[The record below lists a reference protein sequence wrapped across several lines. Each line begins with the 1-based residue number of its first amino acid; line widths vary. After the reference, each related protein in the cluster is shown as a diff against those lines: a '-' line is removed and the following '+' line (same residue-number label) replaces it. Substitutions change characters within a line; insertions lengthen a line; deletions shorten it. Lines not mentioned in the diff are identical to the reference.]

1 MLSASTPRQ
10 RTVGSLW
17 AHSIGGGP
25 RETPVTHRFRMSSRV
40 DVTERESSGRW
51 ARSRPTTAERSRR
64 RLRERLERGVERLE
78 ERIDRRLG
86 HRGREILLRKSRSVS
101 PSSVRSRQP
110 DPDPTN
116 DGYGSWWA
124 TERVSPP
131 GITAVGRSYRF
142 PEVGVDER

>member
-1 MLSASTPRQ
+1 
-10 RTVGSLW
+10 
-17 AHSIGGGP
+17 
-25 RETPVTHRFRMSSRV
+25 MSSRV

-131 GITAVGRSYRF
+131 GIIAVGRSYGF
-142 PEVGVDER
+142 SEVGVDER